1 MADHIWF
8 VSFFVCMANAQHFE
22 KISVNQTICMTNRKG
37 SAYEV
42 CIYSKMRWEN
52 NKRGKGNRKTNVWKN
67 RENEKNE
74 KRSHHYTWIC
84 NWIKN
89 EQIWGKKCSTDSKS
103 TNVMWHDYTV
113 SFFFFFLV
121 TLMIKNCL
129 RPKHSEMV
137 KTPCCFPTISLYLRS
152 CTCSFTISHFLF
164 KAYGKKH

>member
-67 RENEKNE
+67 RENKKMKKDRIIILEFVIE
-74 KRSHHYTWIC
+74 LRMG
-84 NWIKN
+84 
-89 EQIWGKKCSTDSKS
+89 EKCSTDSKS

-152 CTCSFTISHFLF
+152 CTCNFTISHILF
-164 KAYGKKH
+164 KAYGEKH